1 MVLWHKW
8 WGGGGDYSN
17 CCYVIY
23 AVYIISCH
31 VKSLKSD
38 GTSHV

>member
-8 WGGGGDYSN
+8 WGGGGGGDYSN

-23 AVYIISCH
+23 AVYIISYH
-31 VKSLKSD
+31 VKS
-38 GTSHV
+38 